1 MSTKTLGIIGGMGP
15 QASAGFYNLLIEN
28 TIAEKDQ
35 DHIDLILLSHASI
48 PDRTTAILNDDSA
61 KIIELLQKDIEKLV
75 TIGADFVVLT
85 CNTSHLFID
94 QLGENASIPIVSM
107 IDTTVEFLQ
116 KNKISKVGLMAT
128 DGTVQRKIYTS
139 KLENAGIKVVL
150 PSEEMQQN
158 VMRIIYDQVK
168 KGKSVDEKMFDSI
181 ANELKMQCVEAIIL
195 GCTELSYYGEIKK
208 LSDLFI
214 DPQKILARKC
224 IELCGGKLTK
234 E

>member
-61 KIIELLQKDIEKLV
+61 KIIELLQKDIEKLAA
-75 TIGADFVVLT
+75 IGADFVVLT

>member
-61 KIIELLQKDIEKLV
+61 KIIELLQKDIEKLAA
-75 TIGADFVVLT
+75 IGADFVVLT

-181 ANELKMQCVEAIIL
+181 ANELKMQCVEALIL